1 MISKFDRAHVGQLVA
16 GKGDW
21 FTAHLLRLCA
31 KADRENLERIRLG
44 FPEVVE
50 AFEEWRENG

>member
-1 MISKFDRAHVGQLVA
+1 MISPYDKANIGEIIVA

-31 KADRENLERIRLG
+31 KADPVNLERIRRG

-50 AFEEWRENG
+50 AFEEWRKP